1 MKEKIKEIIEE
12 VTGEQVED
20 ATNLIEE
27 GILDSFDIIS
37 LVLEL
42 EEAFSVKIEVGE
54 LEEDNFK
61 DILSIEKL
69 INSLKWPLL
78 QLSL

>member
-69 INSLKWPLL
+69 INSLK
-78 QLSL
+78 

>member
-61 DILSIEKL
+61 DILSIEKF

>member
-1 MKEKIKEIIEE
+1 MKEKIKEIIED

-54 LEEDNFK
+54 LEEDNFR
-61 DILSIEKL
+61 DLLSIEKL
-69 INSLKWPLL
+69 INSLK
-78 QLSL
+78 

>member
-20 ATNLIEE
+20 ATNLIGE

-61 DILSIEKL
+61 DLLSIEKL
-69 INSLKWPLL
+69 INSLK
-78 QLSL
+78 

>member
-20 ATNLIEE
+20 ATNLIGE

-61 DILSIEKL
+61 DLLSIEKL